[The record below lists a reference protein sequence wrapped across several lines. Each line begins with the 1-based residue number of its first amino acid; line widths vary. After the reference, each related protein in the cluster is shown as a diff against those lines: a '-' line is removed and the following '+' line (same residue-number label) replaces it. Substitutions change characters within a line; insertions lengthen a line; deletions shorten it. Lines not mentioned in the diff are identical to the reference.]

1 MSSRSC
7 GWSSLLSTAISLV
20 LCRSSWNTQSKE
32 HEVQFGRVI
41 IDDGSVAKFR
51 SRNGI
56 WVGESERIFKAVNL
70 IYKL

>member
-41 IDDGSVAKFR
+41 DDGSVAKFR

-56 WVGESERIFKAVNL
+56 RVGESERIFKAVKL